1 MNNNKTSLISAL
13 VICVIGSLTQLAHAE
28 SLTYEAPNAYTKQ
41 QQNEAMRKA
50 IENIGFVDMNSD
62 SHAYIAQTNS
72 TTISEPAIETKS
84 EDKTENPLT
93 IKF

>member
-13 VICVIGSLTQLAHAE
+13 VIFVIGSLTQFAHAE
-28 SLTYEAPNAYTKQ
+28 SFTYEAPNAYTKQ
-41 QQNEAMRKA
+41 QRNEAMRKA

-72 TTISEPAIETKS
+72 TTKSEPAIETKK
-84 EDKTENPLT
+84 ENKTENPLT

>member
-1 MNNNKTSLISAL
+1 
-13 VICVIGSLTQLAHAE
+13 
-28 SLTYEAPNAYTKQ
+28 
-41 QQNEAMRKA
+41 MRKA
-50 IENIGFVDMNSD
+50 IEDIGFVDMNSD

-72 TTISEPAIETKS
+72 TTKSEPAIETKS

>member
-1 MNNNKTSLISAL
+1 MNNNKTSFISAL
-13 VICVIGSLTQLAHAE
+13 AICVIGSLTQFAQAE
-28 SLTYEAPNAYTKQ
+28 SFTYEPSNAYTKQ

-50 IENIGFVDMNSD
+50 IEDIGFVDMNSD

-72 TTISEPAIETKS
+72 TTKSERGIETKS
-84 EDKTENPLT
+84 EDKTENSLT

>member
-1 MNNNKTSLISAL
+1 MNNKTSFISAL
-13 VICVIGSLTQLAHAE
+13 AICVIGSLTQFAHAE
-28 SLTYEAPNAYTKQ
+28 SFTYEPSNAYTKQ

-50 IENIGFVDMNSD
+50 IEDFGFVDMNSD

-72 TTISEPAIETKS
+72 TTKSEPVIETKS
-84 EDKTENPLT
+84 EDKAENPLT

>member
-1 MNNNKTSLISAL
+1 MNNKKTSLISAL
-13 VICVIGSLTQLAHAE
+13 VICVIGSLTQFAHAE
-28 SLTYEAPNAYTKQ
+28 SFTYEPTNAYTKQ
-41 QQNEAMRKA
+41 QQNEALRKA
-50 IENIGFVDMNSD
+50 IEDIGFVDMNSD

-72 TTISEPAIETKS
+72 TTTSKPAVETKS